1 MSGDQ
6 WGEYLRAK
14 EPGVREKAYAWKT
27 AIGLQ
32 KVDGLTPT
40 EYLVETARRNIEGE
54 ISIEEVKKLAIKAFK
69 AIDGTGIA
77 RVDFFIEKD
86 TNKIYINEIN
96 TMPGFTEISMYPK
109 LFESLGM
116 QYSELLDKLI
126 QNAIK

>member
-1 MSGDQ
+1 MSEGQ

-54 ISIEEVKKLAIKAFK
+54 ITLA
-69 AIDGTGIA
+69 
-77 RVDFFIEKD
+77 
-86 TNKIYINEIN
+86 
-96 TMPGFTEISMYPK
+96 
-109 LFESLGM
+109 ESR
-116 QYSELLDKLI
+116 KLI
-126 QNAIK
+126 ESYHKSTPVKLETPEGAREGELVPAKREQVREQVGEQVK